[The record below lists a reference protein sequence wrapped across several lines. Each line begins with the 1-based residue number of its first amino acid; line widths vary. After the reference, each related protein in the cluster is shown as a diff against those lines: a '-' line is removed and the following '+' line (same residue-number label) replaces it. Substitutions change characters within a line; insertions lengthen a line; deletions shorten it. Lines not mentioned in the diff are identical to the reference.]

1 MDTTTNP
8 SPALPIDIEQRIADY
23 RPTAIQ
29 RTDWDACRSS
39 VTALVRACPPADP
52 ADARDLLTSAV
63 HFLKTMHPAVGS
75 WDLPA
80 VLTETNLERFKQQ
93 WLQSG
98 ASVNTLR
105 NHLAR
110 LNRLS
115 RAARGESGARQ
126 LRPSQAAGQ
135 VGTRVYRPDEL
146 AAFRQATERAPSD
159 IGEQL
164 AHVLALADRGVTVPA
179 ELTSDA
185 DRAAWQCARAW
196 VAEQGLPALDG
207 RKLRR
212 TWAFQIASTSSL
224 LETVRAGVTR
234 RELEGLLPHLA
245 DRDRD
250 GGHR

>member
-1 MDTTTNP
+1 MDTTTTT
-8 SPALPIDIEQRIADY
+8 SPALPTDIEQRIADY

-29 RTDWDACRSS
+29 RIDWDACRSS
-39 VTALVRACPPADP
+39 VTTLVRACPPADP

-63 HFLKTMHPAVGS
+63 HFLKTMHPASGS

-80 VLTETNLERFKQQ
+80 VLTETNLERFKQR
-93 WLQSG
+93 WLQAG
-98 ASVNTLR
+98 DPVHTLR

-110 LNRLS
+110 LNRLA

-126 LRPSQAAGQ
+126 SRPRT
-135 VGTRVYRPDEL
+135 GTRRDGTRIYSQDEL
-146 AAFRQATERAPSD
+146 AAFHQAAQRAPSD
-159 IGEQL
+159 VGERL
-164 AHVLALADRGVTVPA
+164 ARLLALAGRGVVIPE
-179 ELTSDA
+179 ELTCDA
-185 DRAAWQCARAW
+185 DREAWQDARTW

-212 TWAFQIASTSSL
+212 TWALQVASRASL

-234 RELEGLLPHLA
+234 GELEGLLPHLA

-250 GGHR
+250 TDRR